1 MKRNMKF
8 MLIAASVLSTIGLYS
23 CDENATIDVPGPDV
37 EFTFNYDDINTA
49 APAQRGYSIWQDIVS
64 ETVPGE
70 DVVAFL
76 ESDSTNKQYADAIV
90 AATLKNGTLSVS
102 GGTGNF
108 TFANVDSVKIVYKI
122 TGSTTVNELVVGAP
136 QTDNLTVIKFSDIKI
151 TKDQALEMIKS
162 EKRVTLKAK
171 FSPVALP
178 NCFAPG
184 AVYYFKANS
193 VLSVKAS
200 SVTSGL
206 FGTEGF

>member
-49 APAQRGYSIWQDIVS
+49 APAQRSFSVWTDIVS

-90 AATLKNGTLSVS
+90 AATIKNGTLTVS

-108 TFANVDSVKIVYKI
+108 TFAGVDSVKIVYKI
-122 TGSTTVNELVVGAP
+122 TGSTVVNDLVVGAP
-136 QTDNLTVIKFSDIKI
+136 QSANLTVVNFSDIKVI
-151 TKDQALEMIKS
+151 KDQALEMMKS
-162 EKRVTLKAK
+162 EKIVTLRVKIN
-171 FSPVALP
+171 PTVQP

-184 AVYYFKANS
+184 AVYAFKAKS
-193 VLSVKAS
+193 VLSVKAAS
-200 SVTSGL
+200 ALGGL
-206 FGTEGF
+206 GL